1 MDNRKTSQG
10 FAKFSIKTL
19 VYVVMIVVAIVCA
32 TTAYSFGSQ
41 IFSNEGV
48 DPKPGTDMTFTVDEG
63 TSIESFGKTL
73 EEFNVIK
80 SSRVFTVQSYLYEVK
95 KKRKQLRNQRENSV
109 IVDERIV
116 TYMHSLE
123 KPNNNVL
130 EEIEQQAHIDG
141 VPIIRKEMES
151 FLRVMLTITK
161 PKRIL
166 ELGTAVGY
174 SAILMS
180 EAIEKDESII
190 TIENYEKRIVQA
202 RDNFKKADKE
212 DVITMLEGDAM
223 EIMPGLEGDSF
234 DFVFMDAAK
243 AQYIHFL
250 PEVMR
255 LMKKGAVLITD
266 NVLQEGDIIQ
276 SKYVVRRRDR
286 TIHKRMREYLEVVK
300 NHPELETTI
309 VPIGDGI
316 TISVKK

>member
-1 MDNRKTSQG
+1 M
-10 FAKFSIKTL
+10 
-19 VYVVMIVVAIVCA
+19 
-32 TTAYSFGSQ
+32 
-41 IFSNEGV
+41 
-48 DPKPGTDMTFTVDEG
+48 
-63 TSIESFGKTL
+63 
-73 EEFNVIK
+73 
-80 SSRVFTVQSYLYEVK
+80 
-95 KKRKQLRNQRENSV
+95 

-116 TYMHSLE
+116 SYIHSLE
-123 KPNNNVL
+123 KTNSDIL
-130 EEIEQQAHIDG
+130 EKIEKEAHEDN

-151 FLRVMLTITK
+151 FLRVMLELK
-161 PKRIL
+161 RPKSIL

-180 EAIEKDESII
+180 ECIEKESKIV
-190 TIENYEKRIVQA
+190 TIENYEKRIPIAKQNIKDA
-202 RDNFKKADKE
+202 GKE
-212 DVITMLEGDAM
+212 KVIELLEGDAM
-223 EIMPGLEGDSF
+223 EIMPTLQENQF

-266 NVLQEGDIIQ
+266 NVLQEGDLIE

-300 NHPELETTI
+300 NSKNLETSI

-316 TISVKK
+316 TVSVKK

>member
-1 MDNRKTSQG
+1 M
-10 FAKFSIKTL
+10 
-19 VYVVMIVVAIVCA
+19 
-32 TTAYSFGSQ
+32 
-41 IFSNEGV
+41 
-48 DPKPGTDMTFTVDEG
+48 
-63 TSIESFGKTL
+63 
-73 EEFNVIK
+73 
-80 SSRVFTVQSYLYEVK
+80 
-95 KKRKQLRNQRENSV
+95 

-180 EAIEKDESII
+180 EAIEKDASII

-266 NVLQEGDIIQ
+266 NVLQENCPPPLRTLQDKKKAGNPRRFPASRIVFGDYLLNSATDFCAAATLSPAVTFLRASIACGFI
-276 SKYVVRRRDR
+276 SLALYAAP
-286 TIHKRMREYLEVVK
+286 RMK
-300 NHPELETTI
+300 
-309 VPIGDGI
+309 
-316 TISVKK
+316 